1 MNNEEQPTFAILNE
15 GSLPPQY
22 KLLAVDWEDIC
33 DNPPHFVIQ
42 YDRFNYNRWTVKES
56 FCFQHRASC
65 KTLSSAIR
73 HVENS
78 DFHEE
83 SATKT
88 WKQTREV

>member
-1 MNNEEQPTFAILNE
+1 MNNKTTSNKDQPTFAILNQ

-22 KLLAVDWEDIC
+22 KLLAVEWEDIC
-33 DNPPHFVIQ
+33 DNPPHYVIQ

-65 KTLSSAIR
+65 KSLSSAIR

-78 DFHEE
+78 AFHQE
-83 SATKT
+83 SKTK
-88 WKQTREV
+88 